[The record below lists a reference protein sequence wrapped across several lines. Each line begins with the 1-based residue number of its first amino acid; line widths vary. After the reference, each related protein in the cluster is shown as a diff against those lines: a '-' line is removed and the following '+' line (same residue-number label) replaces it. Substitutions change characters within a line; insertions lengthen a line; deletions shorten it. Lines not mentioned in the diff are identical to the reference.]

1 LKWIDQQQ
9 KKMGWEW
16 ISLIKK
22 NKEVQPTPSKERR
35 GILWTF
41 IDRQNGFDKI
51 VKEIHGEFF
60 FKQHIN
66 QKRFLRKKDHA
77 N

>member
-1 LKWIDQQQ
+1 MNWSTT
-9 KKMGWEW
+9 KKDGMGMDKFD
-16 ISLIKK
+16 KK